1 MLMTHVSSDVS
12 VCSDGIVSSDVNV
25 CSDGSDASVC
35 SEANDFSDASVPSD
49 TSVYNDVIVSYDASV
64 SSDMIHG
71 SVSSNASDTGM
82 IAVFSPS
89 SRCDHLR
96 LKSAPSPRSVDE
108 GSQMHFYLSFA
119 KIKNN
124 TPVNCGI
131 L

>member
-1 MLMTHVSSDVS
+1 MFAVMVVMQVFVVKPMIS
-12 VCSDGIVSSDVNV
+12 VMPV
-25 CSDGSDASVC
+25 
-35 SEANDFSDASVPSD
+35 FP
-49 TSVYNDVIVSYDASV
+49 VILVFIMMSMFPIYDASV

-89 SRCDHLR
+89 PWYDHLS
-96 LKSAPSPRSVDE
+96 LKSALPPQSVDE
-108 GSQMHFYLSFA
+108 GDQMYFYLSFA